1 MESES
6 SYRAVQAVAPGRLE
20 LVRKPIRD
28 PGPGEVRIR
37 IEACGVCH
45 SDSATVEGVLPIEWP
60 RVPGH
65 EAVGRIDVIG
75 EGVEGWA
82 VGRRVGV
89 GFLGGSC
96 GRCEYCRD
104 GDLVNC
110 MNQGYT
116 GVQHDGGY
124 AEVMIA
130 KSSGLIAVPDDLSSV
145 DAAPLLCAGL
155 TTFSALR
162 NSPARAGDLVAVFGI
177 GGLGHLGVQYAR
189 RMGFE
194 VVAIDR
200 GHDRAELSKKL
211 GAHHYI
217 DSSATDIAKAL
228 QALGGA
234 QAILA
239 TASGGKAVAA
249 ALGGLRRGGV
259 VISLG
264 ATDEPIELS
273 AFDLLF
279 RQLGVDGALTGTPA
293 AGDAT
298 LRFSAMSDVAA
309 MIETMPLERAAEAY
323 ARMMSGKARS
333 GWSSQWTR
341 AAYRQSR
348 NMRQKDERRFS
359 KTARILDRG
368 LHVRGSPLHDRR
380 KAARRRPLSL
390 QSAPAAIR
398 ERVLDGHLH
407 PPQRIN
413 DQERD
418 GGLRRHRD

>member
-1 MESES
+1 MEGAAT
-6 SYRAVQAVAPGRLE
+6 YKAVQAISPGRLE
-20 LVRKPIRD
+20 LVEKPLKA
-28 PGPGEVRIR
+28 PGPGQVRIR
-37 IEACGVCH
+37 VEARGVCP
-45 SDSATVEGVLPIEWP
+45 SDSATVEGILPIQWP

-65 EAVGRIDVIG
+65 EAVGRIDAIG
-75 EGVEGWA
+75 EDVQGWA
-82 VGRRVGV
+82 VGQRVGV

-96 GRCEYCRD
+96 GYCEYCRD

-110 MNQGYT
+110 KNQSYT
-116 GVQHDGGY
+116 GVQQDGGY
-124 AEVMIA
+124 AESLIA
-130 KSSGLIAVPDDLSSV
+130 KSSGLMSVPDDLSSV

-162 NSPARAGDLVAVFGI
+162 NSPARAGDLVAIFGV

-200 GHDRAELSKKL
+200 GGGDRAELSKKL

-217 DSSATDIAKAL
+217 DTSSTDVAKAL
-228 QALGGA
+228 EKLGGA
-234 QAILA
+234 QMVLA

-279 RQLGVDGALTGTPA
+279 RQLGVDGALTGTSK

-298 LRFSAMSDVAA
+298 LRFSAISEVAA
-309 MIETMPLERAAEAY
+309 MIETMPLEKAAEAY
-323 ARMMSGKARS
+323 AKMMSGKARF
-333 GWSSQWTR
+333 R
-341 AAYRQSR
+341 
-348 NMRQKDERRFS
+348 M
-359 KTARILDRG
+359 
-368 LHVRGSPLHDRR
+368 
-380 KAARRRPLSL
+380 
-390 QSAPAAIR
+390 
-398 ERVLDGHLH
+398 VLTMT
-407 PPQRIN
+407 
-413 DQERD
+413 
-418 GGLRRHRD
+418 

>member
-1 MESES
+1 MSAT
-6 SYRAVQAVAPGRLE
+6 YRAIEVRRPKEFAE
-20 LVRKPIRD
+20 VRKPLQN
-28 PGPGEVRIR
+28 PGPNEVRIR
-37 IEACGVCH
+37 VEACGVCH
-45 SDSATVEGVLPIEWP
+45 SDSATVEGLLPGLTFP

-65 EAVGRIDVIG
+65 EVVGRIDALGSAVQ
-75 EGVEGWA
+75 GWA
-82 VGRRVGV
+82 VGQRVGV

-96 GRCEYCRD
+96 GYCEYCRD

-110 MNQGYT
+110 ANQAYT

-124 AEVMIA
+124 AEMMIA
-130 KSSGLIAVPDDLSSV
+130 KSTGLIAVPDDLSSV
-145 DAAPLLCAGL
+145 NAAPLLCAGL

-162 NSPARAGDLVAVFGI
+162 NSSARAGDLVAIFGV

-200 GHDRAELSKKL
+200 GSDRSELSKKL

-217 DSSATDIAKAL
+217 DTSSTDVAKAL

-234 QAILA
+234 QVVLA

-249 ALGGLRRGGV
+249 ALGGLRRGGC

-264 ATDEPIELS
+264 ATDEPIEVS

-279 RQLGVDGALTGTPA
+279 KQLGIDGALTGTPS

-298 LRFSAMSDVAA
+298 LRFSVISDVAA

-323 ARMMSGKARS
+323 ARMMSGNAR
-333 GWSSQWTR
+333 
-341 AAYRQSR
+341 
-348 NMRQKDERRFS
+348 F
-359 KTARILDRG
+359 
-368 LHVRGSPLHDRR
+368 
-380 KAARRRPLSL
+380 
-390 QSAPAAIR
+390 
-398 ERVLDGHLH
+398 RVVLTM
-407 PPQRIN
+407 Q
-413 DQERD
+413 
-418 GGLRRHRD
+418 